1 MLCDQHSCLNRVIFL
16 RLGLDMFLGVEEL
29 FSLSSKGYVYYS
41 HLRSTALGGGKY
53 GWEGGLHHIRHLTAK
68 EFSLLHRQW

>member
-1 MLCDQHSCLNRVIFL
+1 
-16 RLGLDMFLGVEEL
+16 MFLGVEEL

>member
-1 MLCDQHSCLNRVIFL
+1 
-16 RLGLDMFLGVEEL
+16 MFLGVEEL

-53 GWEGGLHHIRHLTAK
+53 GWEGRLHHIRHLTAK
-68 EFSLLHRQW
+68 ELVYYTGSGERLKVVE